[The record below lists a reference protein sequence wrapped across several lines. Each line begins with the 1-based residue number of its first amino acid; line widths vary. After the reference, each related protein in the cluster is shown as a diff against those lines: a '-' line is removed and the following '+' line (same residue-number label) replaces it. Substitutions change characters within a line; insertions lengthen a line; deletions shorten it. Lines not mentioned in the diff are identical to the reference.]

1 MKIMPDI
8 NSFVD
13 KNKERNAQPKTS
25 MHSFELVV
33 TVVLFVLIGRFVD
46 SKLETTPLFT
56 IALGLVGVIG
66 SFLSAY
72 YRYLLTSKKLDEN
85 KAWTNEKVR
94 IPAPTNEKIKDELVV
109 PQGYGQD
116 D

>member
-1 MKIMPDI
+1 MKLIPDI

-33 TVVLFVLIGRFVD
+33 TVIIFVLIGRIID
-46 SKLETTPLFT
+46 SKFDSTPLFT

-72 YRYLLTSKKLDEN
+72 YRYLLTSKSLDEN
-85 KAWTNEKVR
+85 KAWANEKIRV
-94 IPAPTNEKIKDELVV
+94 PAPTSEDIKDELVV
-109 PQGYGQD
+109 PKGYGQD